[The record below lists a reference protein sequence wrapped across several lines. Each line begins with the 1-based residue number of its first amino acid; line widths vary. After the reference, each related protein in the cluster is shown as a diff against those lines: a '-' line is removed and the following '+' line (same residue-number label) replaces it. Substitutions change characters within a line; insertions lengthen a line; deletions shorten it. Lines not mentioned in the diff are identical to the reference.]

1 MRRPNFLFFIT
12 DQHRADY
19 LGCTGHP
26 TVRTPHV
33 DSIAAQGTRFDK
45 FHVATPVCMP
55 NRASL
60 LTGRYPSA
68 HGLRYNGCEL
78 SYRAS
83 TFTQVLQMAGYRTAS
98 IGKSHVQPM
107 TDHPPEPRAD
117 PAALGLIKEA
127 WRDDGEDY
135 DNETPGRYRANE
147 PYRFKLPYYGYEH
160 VDMVTGHGNQCGG
173 HYEQWLR
180 AQSAEAEQ
188 WRDPHNQLPHDYV
201 CPQAVRT
208 PIPEQLYPT
217 SFVRD
222 RAIDFLDG
230 AARDDRPFF
239 AFVSFPDP
247 HHPFTPP
254 GKYWDM
260 YDPVDFSVRLP
271 YEAHR
276 NPPPPMRWLHA
287 RWKEGKRVSGSQ
299 EAFMA
304 DARELTEAMA
314 LTCGMIA
321 MVDDAI
327 GAVLEAL
334 RRSGRADDTVIIF
347 NSDHGDYL
355 GDYNLLLKGA
365 LMLRSINRVPFIW
378 SDPQDRA
385 ARISGALAS
394 TVDLAPTILA
404 RAGLKPYFGIQGK
417 SLMDNLDGSAA
428 LRERLVVEHQDN
440 VTRTGFAGPCMVRT
454 LVTDA
459 HRLTIYKGE
468 SWGELY
474 DLAEDPD
481 ESHNLWDAPRHGAV
495 RSRLLEALAQGL
507 MENVD
512 QSPRGRRRA

>member
-1 MRRPNFLFFIT
+1 
-12 DQHRADY
+12 
-19 LGCTGHP
+19 
-26 TVRTPHV
+26 
-33 DSIAAQGTRFDK
+33 
-45 FHVATPVCMP
+45 
-55 NRASL
+55 
-60 LTGRYPSA
+60 
-68 HGLRYNGCEL
+68 
-78 SYRAS
+78 
-83 TFTQVLQMAGYRTAS
+83 
-98 IGKSHVQPM
+98 
-107 TDHPPEPRAD
+107 
-117 PAALGLIKEA
+117 
-127 WRDDGEDY
+127 
-135 DNETPGRYRANE
+135 
-147 PYRFKLPYYGYEH
+147 
-160 VDMVTGHGNQCGG
+160 
-173 HYEQWLR
+173 
-180 AQSAEAEQ
+180 
-188 WRDPHNQLPHDYV
+188 
-201 CPQAVRT
+201 
-208 PIPEQLYPT
+208 
-217 SFVRD
+217 
-222 RAIDFLDG
+222 
-230 AARDDRPFF
+230 
-239 AFVSFPDP
+239 
-247 HHPFTPP
+247 
-254 GKYWDM
+254 
-260 YDPVDFSVRLP
+260 
-271 YEAHR
+271 
-276 NPPPPMRWLHA
+276 
-287 RWKEGKRVSGSQ
+287 
-299 EAFMA
+299 
-304 DARELTEAMA
+304 
-314 LTCGMIA
+314 MIA